1 MPVKDL
7 VILIMVF
14 NSLISAGGQLCFK
27 LGVNDRNLV
36 FILLGLI
43 CYGVSLL
50 IWLFVLSKVDLSFAY
65 ALVALTFVFLL
76 IFSRV
81 FLHET
86 IGIYRIIGS
95 LLIILGIVFVAKS

>member
-1 MPVKDL
+1 MSVKAL

-14 NSLISAGGQLCFK
+14 NSLISAGGQLFFK
-27 LGVNDRNLV
+27 LGVNDRNLIII
-36 FILLGLI
+36 FLGLI

-65 ALVALTFVFLL
+65 SLVALTFVFLL
-76 IFSRV
+76 IFSRI

-86 IGIYRIIGS
+86 ISASRIFGS
-95 LLIILGIVFVAKS
+95 FLIILGIIFVAKS

>member
-1 MPVKDL
+1 MPIKSL
-7 VILIMVF
+7 IILIMVF
-14 NSLISAGGQLCFK
+14 NGVISAGGQLCFK
-27 LGVNDRNLV
+27 FGVNERNLIII
-36 FILLGLI
+36 FLGLI

-65 ALVALTFVFLL
+65 ALVALTYIFLL
-76 IFSRV
+76 IFSKV

-86 IGIYRIIGS
+86 LSPVRIFGS